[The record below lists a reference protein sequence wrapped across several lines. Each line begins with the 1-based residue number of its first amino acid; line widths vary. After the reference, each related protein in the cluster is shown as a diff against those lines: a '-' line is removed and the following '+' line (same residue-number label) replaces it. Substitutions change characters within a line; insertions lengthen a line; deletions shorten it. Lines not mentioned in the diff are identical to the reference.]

1 MILPEMMGIESSAS
15 SAGSKASRAKKST
28 KEKKSK
34 GKQSDV
40 QLSEE
45 TGFPSFMTADQV
57 HIHIMHVLS
66 GCSPVAH
73 TVTC

>member
-1 MILPEMMGIESSAS
+1 MILPEMINKESSAS
-15 SAGSKASRAKKST
+15 VVGTKTSRAKRST

-45 TGFPSFMTADQV
+45 PGFPSFMTADQV
-57 HIHIMHVLS
+57 HIALMYA
-66 GCSPVAH
+66 GQ
-73 TVTC
+73 